1 MQSVEASLVKNLQ
14 PRVSWIHAYDPSSD
28 CYGSGF
34 TKFQQT
40 GSVTSSLVCV
50 EHLSACHADYNVH
63 CLMPSIL
70 G

>member
-1 MQSVEASLVKNLQ
+1 MYIKKKIVSEGREMQNVEASSVKNLQ

-40 GSVTSSLVCV
+40 GSVTF
-50 EHLSACHADYNVH
+50 HLWFV
-63 CLMPSIL
+63 
-70 G
+70 